1 MPNMEVAPL
10 TTPINVE
17 PSAQDRL
24 ARLLSNLFHPF
35 LVSVLTLV
43 LVIYLD
49 GAALLDAIKWT
60 VMGFS
65 IVILPLAVYL
75 IINVRRGRYSDWSI
89 SIREQRQTIYLLAG
103 VCFVI
108 LVLAFIWADA
118 PPIAL
123 ACLYAALPTVAIAA
137 VINRLVTKI
146 SLHAVAMAGC
156 AAALYWVSPPLG
168 VLLALAGIGVSWARM
183 RLKHHTLAQIL
194 LGWGAAAGSVFV
206 VFSVYL

>member
-1 MPNMEVAPL
+1 M

>member
-1 MPNMEVAPL
+1 MTSPTKTEAG
-10 TTPINVE
+10 
-17 PSAQDRL
+17 QDRL
-24 ARLLSNLFHPF
+24 ARLLSNVFHPF
-35 LVSVLTLV
+35 LVSLITLI

-49 GAALLDAIKWT
+49 GTPLLDAIKWT
-60 VMGFS
+60 VIGFG
-65 IVILPLAVYL
+65 IVILPLTIYL

-89 SIREQRQTIYLLAG
+89 SIREQRHTIYVLAG
-103 VCFVI
+103 ICFVI
-108 LVLAFIWADA
+108 LVLTFIWAGA
-118 PPIAL
+118 PSIAL

-156 AAALYWVSPPLG
+156 AAALYWVSPLLG

-194 LGWGAAAGSVFV
+194 LGWGVAAGSVFV
-206 VFSVYL
+206 VFGLYL